1 MTPEIVFNTLCEQH
15 DLTVVDIGLNLKQA
29 SEYLYGASVHWDG
42 FSRDGI
48 SCASASGPTVTA
60 ALKAAIA
67 QSVVDR
73 TPPHPID
80 IPTIDLDK
88 ELASCS

>member
-1 MTPEIVFNTLCEQH
+1 MAPEIVFNTLCEQH
-15 DLTVVDIGLNLKQA
+15 DLTVVNIGLNLTQ
-29 SEYLYGASVHWDG
+29 SREYLYGATVHWDG

-48 SCASASGPTVTA
+48 SCASGNGPTVTA

-80 IPTIDLDK
+80 IPVIDLDK
-88 ELASCS
+88 ELAA